1 VTWQRFTLAGAT
13 LADDQKAALRA
24 LNTEAAA
31 LQSQFQQR
39 LLAAVKSGGLV
50 VDYVISSRDL
60 ATMR

>member
-1 VTWQRFTLAGAT
+1 VTWQRFTLREPR
-13 LADDQKAALRA
+13 LRTIKKRRCA

-39 LLAAVKSGGLV
+39 LLAAVKSAVWWWITL
-50 VDYVISSRDL
+50 ISSQGL